1 MRTEP
6 GPGTSAVAAVG
17 EYTLRDS
24 LRVIRRRLW
33 VISLVAI
40 VLTGASMGFSLS
52 QTPMY
57 EASIRILV
65 GQESGITETPNDVMG
80 LQQLT
85 QTMTE
90 GVSSRPVAKTVISQE
105 GLRIPL
111 EDFLNKRLSVEQVNA
126 TQFIQVDY
134 RDPSPERARRVANA
148 VGDVF
153 SKHIRE
159 VSPSA
164 NAITATVWER
174 AVVPDEP
181 ITPNPV
187 RNSLLALGLGLLL
200 GVGLAFLLEYLDDS
214 WRSPEEMEQVS
225 GAPTFGIIPAS
236 DVFMGQRKA
245 SAMAQSALKTEPRRA
260 GKEAETDELAGR
272 LVTLLDPSS
281 PAAEAY
287 RTLRTNLLYAAV
299 LDEPAKVIVLTSPGP
314 GEGKSTTCANL
325 GVVLAQAGK
334 ATLILDCDFRK
345 PVIHRFFG
353 IRNLYGMVD
362 VLGGQRDLQEV
373 GAEPVEGLKVIPVGY
388 IPPNPS
394 ELLGIRRFAELLAS
408 FRAEFDYVLVDAP
421 PVGVVSDPA
430 ILSTHADGVLLVS
443 DAQKTRKGSVRQAT
457 RSLEAVG
464 TTVFGTVMNNV
475 KVTNES
481 YYKYQYYSLSYT
493 QDRDQQGKVASGF

>member
-1 MRTEP
+1 VP
-6 GPGTSAVAAVG
+6 AVG
-17 EYTLRDS
+17 EFNLRDS

-33 VISLVAI
+33 VIGIVAV
-40 VLTGASMGFSLS
+40 VLTGASLGFSLS

-57 EASIRILV
+57 EASITILV
-65 GQESGITETPNDVMG
+65 GQESGITQTPNDVMG

-111 EDFLNKRLSVEQVNA
+111 EDFLDNRLSVEQVNA

-134 RDPSPERARRVANA
+134 RDPSPERARRVADA
-148 VGDVF
+148 VGGVF
-153 SKHIRE
+153 SKQIRE

-174 AVVPDEP
+174 AVIPEEP

-225 GAPTFGIIPAS
+225 GAPTFGIIPMF
-236 DVFMGQRKA
+236 DVFKAQRKA
-245 SAMAQSALKTEPRRA
+245 SGMAPSVLKTGPRRA

-272 LVTLLDPSS
+272 LVTLLEPSS
-281 PAAEAY
+281 AAAEAY

-334 ATLILDCDFRK
+334 ATLIVDCDFRR

-353 IRNLYGMVD
+353 MRNLYGMVD
-362 VLGGQRDLQEV
+362 VLGGQRNLREV
-373 GAEPVEGLKVIPVGY
+373 GAEPVERLKVIPVGY

-394 ELLGIRRFAELLAS
+394 ELLGIRRFVELLAS
-408 FRAEFDYVLVDAP
+408 FREEFDYVLIDAP

-443 DAQKTRKGSVRQAT
+443 DAQNTRKGSVRQAM
-457 RSLEAVG
+457 RSMEAVG
-464 TTVFGTVMNNV
+464 ANVLGTVMNNFEIA
-475 KVTNES
+475 KSDS
-481 YYKYQYYSLSYT
+481 YYYYGDTYDTYSSE
-493 QDRDQQGKVASGF
+493 QQ